1 MRDAVVCLIN
11 RQRASRHLPT
21 LRGLRRLD
29 RSAQSWANAMVHGD
43 FFSHTG
49 SGSDPG
55 ARIASSGFPW
65 SAVGENIATGFPT
78 PRSVVGAWMSSPDH
92 CRNILSPD
100 YSYIGT
106 GVNANPVGGFSSRPA
121 TWTQDFGRPA
131 GASPPSRNWRPASGC
146 PY

>member
-11 RQRASRHLPT
+11 GQRASRRLPI
-21 LRGLRRLD
+21 LHGLRRLD
-29 RSAQSWANAMVHGD
+29 RSAQIWANAMVNRN

-55 ARIASSGFPW
+55 GRILSNGFPW
-65 SAVGENIATGFPT
+65 SAVGENIATGFAT
-78 PRSVVGAWMSSPDH
+78 PRSVVAAWMSSPDH
-92 CRNILSPD
+92 CHNILSPE

-106 GVNANPVGGFSSRPA
+106 GVNANPVGGFASRPA
-121 TWTQDFGRPA
+121 TWIQDFGLPA
-131 GASPPSRNWRPASGC
+131 GASPPSGNWRPANGC